1 MKKYTILFV
10 MLFTLSFVMLLA
22 FSTQL
27 QAEETVKCPVSGET
41 FNKSDGNGSMEYKG
55 KTYYFCCADCLEKF
69 KQDPGKYIK

>member
-27 QAEETVKCPVSGET
+27 QAEETVKCPVSGKEMK
-41 FNKSDGNGSMEYKG
+41 KSEAKGSHVYNG